1 VFPRRRSWRQTTV
14 DADYPATP
22 PKSGENKVRKG
33 TVSNAAS
40 LSFLE
45 SRTKEL
51 DWMVMD
57 AEFLGRMQ

>member
-1 VFPRRRSWRQTTV
+1 M
-14 DADYPATP
+14 
-22 PKSGENKVRKG
+22 RKG

-40 LSFLE
+40 LGFLE